1 MKISTVAILVYIWW
15 VTTVNGLWQSYS
27 MICIALFLFTLQVYT
42 LQKFPITW
50 TLEFRIEAKSNLWK
64 LASKRKTTRSWR
76 HDGKYHL
83 VLVWYIFT
91 DLVFFSL
98 FIVKARRW
106 LAQINATVPSP
117 SSPLAIASLKWRND
131 GETQQLRNLWDSIF
145 YNDHS
150 HYHK

>member
-1 MKISTVAILVYIWW
+1 
-15 VTTVNGLWQSYS
+15 

-50 TLEFRIEAKSNLWK
+50 TFLQGSELKQNPICENWQAKEKQKEADD
-64 LASKRKTTRSWR
+64 TTGNTIWFS
-76 HDGKYHL
+76 
-83 VLVWYIFT
+83 YIFT

-117 SSPLAIASLKWRND
+117 SSPNIRIAQVKWRND